1 MLDLDGDAVDNHDML
16 KLPIHGLASG
26 AFTRAC
32 LALMAAWL
40 IQMSLA
46 QEKPVPP
53 DRKAAGWKSL
63 FDGKTMEGWK
73 VTDFAGHGDARVRDH
88 HHHHH
93 GEARSGRV
101 DDGDA
106 RDRDHHHLHGEARSG
121 QVDIHLDDHENP
133 IDHHAGHA
141 NNHTPPPATPPT
153 PPQHPPLPKPQT
165 AHLPN
170 RQK

>member
-53 DRKAAGWKSL
+53 DRKAAGWKLL

-73 VTDFAGHGDARVRDH
+73 VTDFAGHGDARVREGALEIDM
-88 HHHHH
+88 
-93 GEARSGRV
+93 GLALSGVQYTNVR
-101 DDGDA
+101 
-106 RDRDHHHLHGEARSG
+106 RE
-121 QVDIHLDDHENP
+121 
-133 IDHHAGHA
+133 
-141 NNHTPPPATPPT
+141 ATPVGDRGGRCCDQCMGVKHEPST
-153 PPQHPPLPKPQT
+153 ANVPLDGLDEHTGCGSARCQ
-165 AHLPN
+165 
-170 RQK
+170 